1 MDISTPPVN
10 ASEIGEDIKQTWT
23 FLQPTAKDGDEIFN
37 LIADCPPLDTNS
49 SYCNFLQSTHF
60 HKTCVI
66 ARCNGQIAGFIS
78 GYKKPDE
85 PSTLFVWQVAVSHQ
99 YRGHGLAFNML
110 QELIT
115 RDELHPITAIET
127 TITEDNRASW
137 ALFRKL
143 DARHG
148 EHGEVST
155 FLDEDIHFKGKHDT
169 EFLYRI
175 PLTHTQQKGK

>member
-1 MDISTPPVN
+1 MDISTPSVN

-78 GYKKPDE
+78 GYKMYGP
-85 PSTLFVWQVAVSHQ
+85 PRYCNYNISNNGV
-99 YRGHGLAFNML
+99 GL
-110 QELIT
+110 
-115 RDELHPITAIET
+115 R
-127 TITEDNRASW
+127 
-137 ALFRKL
+137 
-143 DARHG
+143 
-148 EHGEVST
+148 
-155 FLDEDIHFKGKHDT
+155 
-169 EFLYRI
+169 
-175 PLTHTQQKGK
+175 